1 MLLRPNQMYLES
13 HELYQWIRRLA
24 QVRLQRA
31 ALAVEH
37 DQLERQIR
45 TAMTPDTEI
54 VDPAFI
60 RTQTEATSRE
70 RREMFVARIDAT
82 GQLIVHPAYVSEHF
96 RDEAKTPI
104 SSRKTTIEEM
114 DISDEEMDTTQA
126 EEMDTTIE
134 EMDTTQAEETDTTQA
149 EEMDTTIEEMDI
161 SDEEMDTTQTKE
173 NEEERESALP
183 PAPPSLKE
191 KEEERER
198 PLLLPPH
205 QDREAKD
212 GLQDEANDD
221 DDIRSDAPWKVD
233 PAGFINF
240 FNSTMTAAHA
250 SIPLITVMKG
260 KRLEAANARSR
271 EYGKEAVIQ
280 VIRNAATSEF
290 LNGGG
295 NSGWVASVDWLLR
308 PNNFYKALEGQYRNR
323 QKKMTDDERR
333 RRNREIEEEIRAEQQ
348 RQRDEMAAGAAT
360 IEQLRE
366 IFGDDFGR

>member
-114 DISDEEMDTTQA
+114 DISVEEMDTTKAEEMDISAEEMDTTQA
-126 EEMDTTIE
+126 
-134 EMDTTQAEETDTTQA
+134 
-149 EEMDTTIEEMDI
+149 EEMDI

-212 GLQDEANDD
+212 DMQDEANDD
-221 DDIRSDAPWKVD
+221 DDIRSEAPWKVD